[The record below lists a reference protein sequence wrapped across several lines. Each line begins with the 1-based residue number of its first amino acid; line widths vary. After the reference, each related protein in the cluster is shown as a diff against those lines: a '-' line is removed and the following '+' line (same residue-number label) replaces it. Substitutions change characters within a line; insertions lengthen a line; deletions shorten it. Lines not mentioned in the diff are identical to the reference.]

1 MPIKKI
7 LIILVALSI
16 LAPFRNVAEA
26 GRDRVSKVFGKQ
38 PVYFV
43 ENRGQDGPGTRFYIR
58 TPEGMIRFT
67 DDGIRFDMHGSSRS
81 ETDAESRLS
90 SFSLRFCGAN
100 EFSMSGHGLQEYRE
114 SHFSGADPTK
124 WFVGVP
130 SYGGIVCR
138 NVYEGIDA
146 KIFGAG
152 ANLEYEFVVA
162 PGADPGK
169 ILLSYEGVS
178 RLEIGGDGGL
188 VVHAPTGV
196 FREKSPY
203 VYQDIGGERK
213 RIEGRF
219 RLAGDGLS
227 YGFEIGAYDPAH
239 PLVVDPVLYY
249 SSYFGNEIKEYG
261 WGIAVDSSGAAYV
274 AGYDET
280 GDQTGNDAFVCKFSP
295 SGDALVYAVWLKGDT
310 DDNDDRALD
319 IVVDDTGAAYVTGNT
334 GSADFPVTAGAYQ
347 TVYGGGVADA
357 FVVKINPA
365 GDALLYS
372 TFLGGSGNDNG
383 LGIALG
389 PSANAYVSG
398 RTFSTDFPVKNYY
411 SDTNAGS
418 TDIFVSRLNASGSD
432 LVFSTYIGGDG
443 QDYGW
448 SVVVDGD
455 GNAYVAGFSESSNFP
470 VESPVQGASG
480 GGRDAV
486 ALKLSSSGDT
496 LVWSTYLGGS
506 GSDTGFDI
514 AIDAAGS
521 AYVVGQTDSDDFPAT
536 PADVFQSE
544 LAADYDAF
552 VAKFSPAGDALEYAT
567 YLGGNGY
574 EDGRSIALDGLEAWT
589 TGVTGSTDFPVEN
602 PYQGGRRGDFDAF
615 ATKLSED
622 GKSLVCSTYMGGA
635 TDTLTGSVDFGLA
648 VASDADGFALVTGY
662 AGSVDFP
669 IHNAYQSSFAGGK
682 YDAFVLKYD
691 GETAPLLIEL
701 AYFAATLHADRAV
714 LEWET
719 FSETQNAGFHVLRSA
734 CADDGSFVR
743 ITDAMLPA
751 RGSEVKGYAYSF
763 EDLDAGA
770 GDCFCYRLEDID
782 YSGSATIH
790 PETERLLRL
799 EAGWN
804 LVAGDAFDG
813 LAAGEALA
821 SAKERC
827 LSVWTLRQG
836 RWLAYF
842 PGAPGLSDLENFEA
856 GGRYWVYMAQPATL
870 ALQPG
875 RCEERPAF
883 GKDFELVPAN

>member
-1 MPIKKI
+1 MKTNKI
-7 LIILVALSI
+7 FGLLIALSI
-16 LAPFRNVAEA
+16 LAPFRTVAEA
-26 GRDRVSKVFGKQ
+26 GRDSVSKAFGRH
-38 PVYFV
+38 PIYFV
-43 ENRGQDGPGTRFYIR
+43 ENRGQDGSGARFYVR
-58 TPEGMIRFT
+58 RPEGMIRFT
-67 DDGIRFDMHGSSRS
+67 DDGIRFDMRCGSGP
-81 ETDAESRLS
+81 ETNAGGRRA

-100 EFSMSGHGLQEYRE
+100 EFAMSGHGLQEYRE
-114 SHFSGADPTK
+114 SHFSGADPAK

-146 KIFGAG
+146 KIFGTG
-152 ANLEYEFVVA
+152 ANLEYEFVVS

-178 RLEIGGDGGL
+178 RLEIGEDGEL
-188 VVHAPTGV
+188 AVHAPTGV
-196 FREKSPY
+196 LKEKKPY

-213 RIEGRF
+213 AIEGRF

-227 YGFEIGAYDPAH
+227 YGFEIGAYDPAR

-249 SSYFGNEIKEYG
+249 STYFGNEIKEYG
-261 WGIAVDSSGAAYV
+261 WGIATDSSGATYV

-280 GDQTGNDAFVCKFSP
+280 GDQTGNDAFVCKLSP
-295 SGDALVYAVWLKGDT
+295 SGEDLVYAVWLKGGT
-310 DDNDDRALD
+310 DDNNDRALD

-334 GSADFPVTAGAYQ
+334 ASTDFPVTAGAYQ
-347 TVYGGGVADA
+347 TEYGGGVADA

-365 GDALLYS
+365 GDDLLYG

-389 PSANAYVSG
+389 PNGNAYVSG
-398 RTFSTDFPVKNYY
+398 RTYSTNFPVKNYY
-411 SDTNAGS
+411 SDTNQGS

-432 LVFSTYIGGDG
+432 LVFSTYIGGGG

-448 SVVVDGD
+448 SVAADGD
-455 GNAYVAGFSESSNFP
+455 GNAYVGGFSESSNFP
-470 VESPVQGASG
+470 VQNPVQGTRGDGS
-480 GGRDAV
+480 DAI

-496 LVWSTYLGGS
+496 LIWSTYLGGS
-506 GSDTGFDI
+506 GNDSGYDI
-514 AIDAAGS
+514 AIDATGS
-521 AYVVGQTDSDDFPAT
+521 AYVVGQTESDDFPAT
-536 PADVFQSE
+536 PVDVFQSE

-602 PYQGGRRGDFDAF
+602 PYQGGKRGNFDAF
-615 ATKLSED
+615 ATKLSAD

-635 TDTLTGSVDFGLA
+635 TDTLTASVDFGLA
-648 VASDADGFALVTGY
+648 VASDADGFAFVTGY

-669 IHNAYQSSFAGGK
+669 VVNAYQSSFGGGK
-682 YDAFVLKYD
+682 YDAFVLKYE
-691 GETAPLLIEL
+691 GEAVPLLIEL
-701 AYFAATLHADRAV
+701 AYFNATLHADRAV

-719 FSETQNAGFHVLRSA
+719 LSEIESAGFHVLRSA
-734 CADDGSFVR
+734 CSDGSFMR
-743 ITDAMLPA
+743 ITDAMIPA
-751 RGSEVKGYAYSF
+751 RGSEVEGGVYSF
-763 EDLDAGA
+763 EDLGA
-770 GDCFCYRLEDID
+770 GSGECFCYRLEDID
-782 YSGSATIH
+782 YNGLATIR
-790 PETERLLRL
+790 PETGRSLRL

-813 LAAGEALA
+813 LAPEEGLGA
-821 SAKERC
+821 AKEHC

-842 PGAPGLSDLENFEA
+842 PGASGVSDMENFEA
-856 GGRYWVYMAQPATL
+856 GSQCWIYMDQSATL
-870 ALQPG
+870 ALQP
-875 RCEERPAF
+875 CKCQELPAF
-883 GKDFELVPAN
+883 RESFEPVSAD